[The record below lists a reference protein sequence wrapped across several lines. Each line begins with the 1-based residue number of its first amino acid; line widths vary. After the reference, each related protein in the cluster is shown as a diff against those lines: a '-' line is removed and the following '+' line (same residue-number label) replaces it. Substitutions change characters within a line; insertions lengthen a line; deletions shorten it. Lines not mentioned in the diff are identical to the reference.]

1 MSKKS
6 EQYKKSLEE
15 TYDQAFSYTEKINDD
30 KLDTKLSTEQSIRT
44 AIQTLISEY
53 HGTREQLLWTKWGQ
67 GIPRSE
73 SRSLIADLSAART
86 EFISYFLDMNDN
98 QLEQNVA
105 PAEGES
111 AESLI
116 NKMLSLEKQL
126 LSLLKENI

>member
-6 EQYKKSLEE
+6 EKYKKSLEE

>member
-6 EQYKKSLEE
+6 EKYKKSLEE
-15 TYDQAFSYTEKINDD
+15 TYDQAFSYTENINDD

-44 AIQTLISEY
+44 AIQILISEY

>member
-1 MSKKS
+1 MNEKS
-6 EQYKKSLEE
+6 ENYKHTLEE
-15 TYDQAFSYTEKINDD
+15 IYKQQSSYTQNINDST
-30 KLDTKLSTEQSIRT
+30 LDAKLSTQQSIRT
-44 AIQTLISEY
+44 ELQNLIGEY

-73 SRSLIADLSAART
+73 TRSLIADLSAARI
-86 EFISYFLDMNDN
+86 EFISYFSDMNDS

-116 NKMLSLEKQL
+116 NKMLLLEKEL
-126 LSLLKENI
+126 FSLLKENM

>member
-6 EQYKKSLEE
+6 EKYKKSLEE
-15 TYDQAFSYTEKINDD
+15 TYDQTFSYTENINDD
-30 KLDTKLSTEQSIRT
+30 KLDTKLSTEQSIRS

-111 AESLI
+111 AENLI

-126 LSLLKENI
+126 LSLLKENM

>member
-6 EQYKKSLEE
+6 EKYKKSLEE
-15 TYDQAFSYTEKINDD
+15 TYDQAFSYTEIINDD

>member
-1 MSKKS
+1 MNNKS
-6 EQYKKSLEE
+6 EKYKKSLEE
-15 TYDQAFSYTEKINDD
+15 MFNQTTLYTQEINDST
-30 KLDTKLSTEQSIRT
+30 LDTKLSSKQSVRT
-44 AIQTLISEY
+44 ALQNLISEY

-73 SRSLIADLSAART
+73 SKSLIADLSAARI
-86 EFISYFLDMNDN
+86 EFISYFSDMNDN

-111 AESLI
+111 AENLI

-126 LSLLKENI
+126 LSLLKENK

>member
-1 MSKKS
+1 MNNKS
-6 EQYKKSLEE
+6 EKYKKSLEE
-15 TYDQAFSYTEKINDD
+15 MFNQTTLYTQEINDLT
-30 KLDTKLSTEQSIRT
+30 LDIKLSSKQSVRT
-44 AIQTLISEY
+44 ALQNLISEY

-73 SRSLIADLSAART
+73 SKSLIADLSAARI
-86 EFISYFLDMNDN
+86 EFISYFLDMNDT

-111 AESLI
+111 AENLI

-126 LSLLKENI
+126 LSLLKENK

>member
-1 MSKKS
+1 MNEKSKNYKHDLEKMY
-6 EQYKKSLEE
+6 EQQS
-15 TYDQAFSYTEKINDD
+15 SYTQNINDST
-30 KLDTKLSTEQSIRT
+30 LDTKLSRDKSIRT
-44 AIQTLISEY
+44 ALQNLISEY

-73 SRSLIADLSAART
+73 TRSLITDLSAART
-86 EFISYFLDMNDN
+86 EFISYFLDMNDI

-116 NKMLSLEKQL
+116 NKMLLLEKEL
-126 LSLLKENI
+126 FSLLKENM

>member
-6 EQYKKSLEE
+6 EKYKKSLEE
-15 TYDQAFSYTEKINDD
+15 TYDQAFSYTENINDD

-73 SRSLIADLSAART
+73 SRSLIADLSAARI

-116 NKMLSLEKQL
+116 NKMLLLEKQL
-126 LSLLKENI
+126 LSLLKENK

>member
-1 MSKKS
+1 
-6 EQYKKSLEE
+6 
-15 TYDQAFSYTEKINDD
+15 
-30 KLDTKLSTEQSIRT
+30 
-44 AIQTLISEY
+44 
-53 HGTREQLLWTKWGQ
+53 
-67 GIPRSE
+67 
-73 SRSLIADLSAART
+73 
-86 EFISYFLDMNDN
+86 MNDN

>member
-1 MSKKS
+1 MKNIKNPLR
-6 EQYKKSLEE
+6 KHTIKH
-15 TYDQAFSYTEKINDD
+15 FHTENINDD

>member
-1 MSKKS
+1 M
-6 EQYKKSLEE
+6 
-15 TYDQAFSYTEKINDD
+15 YTQEINDST
-30 KLDTKLSTEQSIRT
+30 LDTELSSKQSVRT
-44 AIQTLISEY
+44 VLQNLISEY

-73 SRSLIADLSAART
+73 SRSLIADLSAARI

-116 NKMLSLEKQL
+116 NKMLLLEKQL
-126 LSLLKENI
+126 LSLLKENK

>member
-1 MSKKS
+1 MKNIKNPLR
-6 EQYKKSLEE
+6 KHTIKH
-15 TYDQAFSYTEKINDD
+15 FHTENINDD
-30 KLDTKLSTEQSIRT
+30 KLDTQLSTEQSIRT

>member
-6 EQYKKSLEE
+6 DKYKKSLEE
-15 TYDQAFSYTEKINDD
+15 TYDQAFSYTENINDD

-44 AIQTLISEY
+44 AIQTLSREY

>member
-6 EQYKKSLEE
+6 EKYKKSLEE
-15 TYDQAFSYTEKINDD
+15 TYDQAFSYTENINDD